1 MPSDDVHTDEP
12 KSLQSILTDNFFY
25 FFLKLRKN
33 RVQKV
38 VATINERFPEETIE
52 QRARRLI
59 AVQTPLSF
67 VGGALAEL
75 PMVIPGLGQALGLL
89 GLFGGASILIRM
101 HLYLILE
108 IALLYGRDIDD
119 EARVPEM
126 VAVVLATGI
135 AAGAPLLIRTM
146 GANPLLALPAG
157 GLTCAGAA
165 QLIGESAI
173 RFYGGQETLPEA
185 VIPSPVSEQTA

>member
-1 MPSDDVHTDEP
+1 MPSDDTHTDEP
-12 KSLQSILTDNFFY
+12 KSIQSVLTDNFFY

-38 VATINERFPEETIE
+38 VAAINERFPEETIE

-59 AVQTPLSF
+59 AAQTPLSF
-67 VGGALAEL
+67 IGGALAEL

-89 GLFGGASILIRM
+89 GLFGGASVLIRM

-108 IALLYGRDIDD
+108 IALLYGRDIED

-173 RFYGGQETLPEA
+173 RFYNQGTVPEA
-185 VIPSPVSEQTA
+185 VSPEPLPA